1 MHLNTLWQDSK
12 QKIKVKKAKHSRRLF
27 PQGCCWWMARRGLG
41 SSRQEWWLGRLRGGP
56 CRLAPWAKGL
66 QNRQKNYWDD
76 AILCNLAEM
85 CYPIESVWTSRLFK
99 TISSHSVGSN
109 ILPHIAWLTPGWQCK
124 KVQIELHT
132 AAKTAVILN
141 LFTNLMKD
149 KEKDT
154 LFSTF
159 NIHLLSSFLLHPSTP
174 VLGAE

>member
-1 MHLNTLWQDSK
+1 MRLNNLWQDSK

-27 PQGCCWWMARRGLG
+27 PQGCFWWMARRGLG
-41 SSRQEWWLGRLRGGP
+41 SSKQEWWWGRLRGEP
-56 CRLAPWAKGL
+56 CHLAPWAKGL
-66 QNRQKNYWDD
+66 QNRQK
-76 AILCNLAEM
+76 IEMMQFLCNLAEM
-85 CYPIESVWTSRLFK
+85 CYPIESVWTSMLFK

-132 AAKTAVILN
+132 STKTAVIFD
-141 LFTNLMKD
+141 LFTNLVKD
-149 KEKDT
+149 KEKET

-159 NIHLLSSFLLHPSTP
+159 NIHLLSFFLLHPSTP